1 MKTLFLAVLAA
12 VAAAAAAH
20 ASTVIEPLR
29 ARAGTPAEL
38 CTADRV
44 WCVTAKDGAAT
55 VRHRDAGTVGTL
67 TLEQDEDRRI
77 ESTIWRSI
85 VRVKQQGQGEFVLV
99 GVARTQREAY
109 SGGGGSLT
117 TLSLFELR
125 PDPNVK
131 PLSALDV
138 PLESSF
144 LVRACFSKEDERRRR
159 GACHDEYRY
168 RARLTVAPRS
178 PNGIRLAYKAQA
190 QSFPGPRDRF
200 DDSARE
206 GQLRKADLYWAK
218 DRRCTFRRDL
228 VRNATTGALVW
239 NAPPPA
245 CPEYLE
251 LQ

>member
-1 MKTLFLAVLAA
+1 MKKQFLALIAA
-12 VAAAAAAH
+12 IAATSTAH
-20 ASTVIEPLR
+20 AATLIEPLR
-29 ARAGTPAEL
+29 SRTGMPAEI

-44 WCVTAKDGAAT
+44 WCVTSKDGTAT

-67 TLEQDEDRRI
+67 TLETDEDKRI
-77 ESTIWRSI
+77 ESTILRSI

-125 PDPNVK
+125 PDPNAK
-131 PLSALDV
+131 PLSALEV

-144 LVRACFSKEDERRRR
+144 LIRACFSKADERRRR

-178 PNGIRLAYKAQA
+178 PNGMRLAYKAQA
-190 QSFPGPRDRF
+190 RSFPGPRGRF
-200 DDSARE
+200 DDSATE
-206 GQLRKADLYWAK
+206 GQLRKADLYWAN